1 MKIRLAKQSDI
12 EVLKNLYKNVIN
24 KMYQQ
29 KIFIWDKVY
38 PSETLVDDIQNK
50 QLYVISKE
58 NKILGCFAMSKNLDS
73 LLDFDWDKNSDCLY
87 LSKIAV
93 DINYQN
99 QGVAT
104 KIINFAKSKAKNAIR
119 LTVDIS
125 NVPAI
130 NFYKKIGFNKVNG
143 FHIETYIERN
153 LYIKEIAFE
162 LKV

>member
-87 LSKIAV
+87 LSK
-93 DINYQN
+93 
-99 QGVAT
+99 
-104 KIINFAKSKAKNAIR
+104 
-119 LTVDIS
+119 
-125 NVPAI
+125 
-130 NFYKKIGFNKVNG
+130 
-143 FHIETYIERN
+143 
-153 LYIKEIAFE
+153 
-162 LKV
+162 